1 MQEVKLL
8 AENNQ
13 TSELGAIKIADEVV
27 AIIAGL
33 ATAEVQGVAEMS
45 GGFAGDIVDILKK
58 KNLSKGVKVVVGET
72 EAFINIFITVKYGIP
87 IPSVAMEVQEKV
99 IKAVEYMTGLKVS
112 EINIQVQGVSF
123 QKTEE

>member
-1 MQEVKLL
+1 M